1 MNVSRNHAARF
12 SSVARLLSSGV
23 FIAALAAC
31 GGGGGGHETPAPT
44 PPEEEVTLPKIT
56 LPASSACP
64 ASIASLPPDATCWTG
79 RDENGAYFWVV
90 KPADWNGK
98 LVIHAHGGPSLGT
111 VTEQRAIDDLDRWTI
126 WIRAGYAFAVTSYK
140 QGGVAVLSAAEDM
153 AVLLPIAVGL
163 VGKPDKLIL
172 HGQSWGAGV
181 AARAAEVDSALSK
194 IKPRV
199 DAVLLT
205 SGVLGGGTKSYDFRL
220 DIRVVYQA
228 LCKNHPRPNETQ
240 YPLWQGL
247 PTKDATLSPNI
258 SSRINECLGLNRP
271 FGERTAEQQR
281 FSQDIVNVIKIPES
295 QIQSH
300 LNWGTNH
307 FQDIVFNRL
316 NGGNPFRND
325 TVYYT
330 GSHDDAWL
338 NAEIDAMGLRYAADP
353 DAVLAFARDADP
365 TGDIAM
371 PIMTLRWIDDP
382 TAFVELANFWENTVN
397 QAGRGDKLRQ
407 LYVRSPG
414 KTHSYLSD
422 AEYIAAMNALLA
434 WEESGHRPSA
444 LDVAQ
449 QCEALDGKWNPADC
463 MIDPGFA
470 PPPLSTRVPAR

>member
-1 MNVSRNHAARF
+1 MIIGA
-12 SSVARLLSSGV
+12 
-23 FIAALAAC
+23 FIMALAGC
-31 GGGGGGHETPAPT
+31 GGGGGGGSGDST
-44 PPEEEVTLPKIT
+44 PPEETLTPPGIA
-56 LPASSACP
+56 LPAPSACP
-64 ASIASLPPDATCWTG
+64 AAITTLPPDVTCWTG
-79 RDENGAYFWVV
+79 QDENGAYFWVA

-111 VTEQRAIDDLDRWTI
+111 VTEQRAIDDFDRWTV
-126 WIRAGYAFAVTSYK
+126 WVRDGYAFAVTSYK

-163 VGKPDKLIL
+163 VGKPDKVIL

-194 IKPRV
+194 VKPKV
-199 DAVLLT
+199 DVVLLT

-228 LCKNHPRPNETQ
+228 LCKNHPYPTETQ

-247 PTKDATLSPNI
+247 PTQDSTLSPSI
-258 SSRINECLGLNRP
+258 SSRINECLGLNQP
-271 FGERTAEQQR
+271 FGQRTAQQQQY
-281 FSQDIVNVIKIPES
+281 SADIVNVIKIPED

-300 LNWGTNH
+300 LNWGTRH

-316 NGGNPFRND
+316 NGRNPFRND

-338 NAEIDAMGLRYAADP
+338 NAEIDTMGLRYSADL
-353 DAVLAFARDADP
+353 DAVLAFAKDADP

-382 TAFVELANFWENTVN
+382 TAFVELANTWENTVAK
-397 QAGRGDKLRQ
+397 AGRSANLRQ

-422 AEYIAAMNALLA
+422 AEYVAAMDALLD
-434 WEESGHRPSA
+434 WEASGSRPSA

-449 QCEALDGKWNPADC
+449 RCVALDSRWNPSDC
-463 MIDPGFA
+463 MIDPIYD

>member
-1 MNVSRNHAARF
+1 M
-12 SSVARLLSSGV
+12 
-23 FIAALAAC
+23 ALAGC
-31 GGGGGGHETPAPT
+31 GGGGGHGNDSPPPVEELT
-44 PPEEEVTLPKIT
+44 PPSIT
-56 LPASSACP
+56 LPQASACP
-64 ASIASLPPDATCWTG
+64 ASITTLPANVTCWTG
-79 RDENGAYFWVV
+79 RDENDAYFWVV

-98 LVIHAHGGPSLGT
+98 LVIHAHGGPSLGA
-111 VTEQRAIDDLDRWTI
+111 VTEQRAIDDLDRWTV

-163 VGKPDKLIL
+163 VGKPDKVIL

-194 IKPRV
+194 VKPKV

-228 LCKNHPRPNETQ
+228 LCKNHPRPAETQ

-247 PTKDATLSPNI
+247 PTKDSTLSPNI
-258 SSRINECLGLNRP
+258 SSRINECLGLNKP
-271 FGERTAEQQR
+271 FAQRTPEQQQK
-281 FSQDIVNVIKIPES
+281 STDIVNVIKIPEN

-316 NGGNPFRND
+316 NGRNPFRND
-325 TVYYT
+325 SVYYM

-338 NAEIDAMGLRYAADP
+338 NAEIDAMGLRYAADL
-353 DAVLAFARDADP
+353 DAVMAFAKDADP

-382 TAFVELANFWENTVN
+382 TAFVELANTWENTVN
-397 QAGRGDKLRQ
+397 KAGRSANLRQ
-407 LYVRSPG
+407 LYARSPG

-422 AEYIAAMNALLA
+422 AEYIAVMEALLD
-434 WEESGHRPSA
+434 WEESGNKPSA

-449 QCEALDGKWNPADC
+449 RCAALDAKWTPGSCA
-463 MIDPGFA
+463 IDPSYE
-470 PPPLSTRVPAR
+470 PQPLSTRVPAR